1 MNQQTILIVD
11 STPDHLI
18 ILRRMLSA
26 AGYRVLE
33 ARSGG
38 EASAL
43 AQRERPD
50 LILAALAMPGHP
62 EWSAAEELAASA
74 SRQHIPLLGTTVYS
88 TLLSAPRAR
97 AIGWND
103 YVEKPFHLDELLHHV
118 RRLLPAR

>member
-11 STPDHLI
+11 TTPDHLV
-18 ILRRMLSA
+18 ILRRMLAS

-33 ARSGG
+33 AHSGA

-50 LILAALAMPGHP
+50 LILAALAVPGHP
-62 EWSAAEELAASA
+62 DWSAAEELATSA
-74 SRQHIPLLGTTVYS
+74 SQHQIPVLGTTVYS

-103 YVEKPFHLDELLHHV
+103 YVEKPFNLDELLHHI
-118 RRLLPAR
+118 RRLLPAG